1 MGPIGRPS
9 AGILLLMQIDP
20 AEEWQRLTEYYRG
33 MFDGELEQLARS
45 FGDLTQTA
53 QQVLRNELQNR
64 GMAAPGT
71 KAKAGSDP
79 DCGPTAPERIRWA
92 SRVEPDA
99 GAGSDGE
106 SDSPDGNP
114 GSDGPIEFSWKT
126 VLCEC
131 DAEEQALAIC
141 QALRRAGIENWYQ
154 APGRGW
160 STGGP
165 RVMVAADQLEQARE
179 IASQP
184 IPEEILEELR
194 VVAPEYE
201 APSCPACQ
209 AADPV
214 LESAEPSNNWFC
226 EACGH
231 QWSDPWGEEDR
242 EPGKAAQG
250 GRQGA

>member
-1 MGPIGRPS
+1 MGPIGPPS
-9 AGILLLMQIDP
+9 AAILLLMQIDP
-20 AEEWQRLTEYYRG
+20 AEEWQRLSEHYRG
-33 MFDGELEQLARS
+33 MFDEELEELARS
-45 FGDLTQTA
+45 FGDLTETA
-53 QQVLRNELQNR
+53 QQVLRNELKNR

-71 KAKAGSDP
+71 KPKAGSGP
-79 DCGPTAPERIRWA
+79 DCGPSAPEGVRWA
-92 SRVEPDA
+92 SAVDPDA

-106 SDSPDGNP
+106 SDSPDGSA

-165 RVMVAADQLEQARE
+165 RVMVAADQLEQARQ

-184 IPEEILEELR
+184 IPQEILDDLR
-194 VVAPEYE
+194 LGAPEYE
-201 APSCPACQ
+201 APPCPACH
-209 AADPV
+209 AVDPV
-214 LESAEPSNNWFC
+214 LESAEPSNNWLC

-231 QWSDPWGEEDR
+231 QWSDPWGGEDR
-242 EPGKAAQG
+242 EVAQG

>member
-1 MGPIGRPS
+1 MGPIGPPS
-9 AGILLLMQIDP
+9 AAILLLMQIDP
-20 AEEWQRLTEYYRG
+20 AEEWQRLSEHYRG
-33 MFDGELEQLARS
+33 MFDEELEELARS
-45 FGDLTQTA
+45 FGDLTETA
-53 QQVLRNELQNR
+53 QQVLRNELKNR

-71 KAKAGSDP
+71 KAKAGSSP
-79 DCGPTAPERIRWA
+79 DCGPSAPEGGRWA
-92 SRVEPDA
+92 SAVDPDA

-106 SDSPDGNP
+106 SDSPDG
-114 GSDGPIEFSWKT
+114 SAGPIEFTWKT

-160 STGGP
+160 STGSP
-165 RVMVAADQLEQARE
+165 RVMVAADQLEQARQ

-194 VVAPEYE
+194 VVAPEYV
-201 APSCPACQ
+201 APPCPACQ

-214 LESAEPSNNWFC
+214 LEGAEPSNNWLC